1 MMTPGAPML
10 TDLDEQ
16 QAFLAQVSDT
26 DFRASSLNTLV
37 SRYLVPGSVL
47 DVGCGGGGMVAWL
60 LKNGYDASGI
70 DSSSAVVDTAR
81 GLLAARGC
89 DVSRVKVARIEELV
103 SNGVRVDNVLSMDC
117 LEHQEDD
124 RSMFSSLLGVL
135 RPGGRLLV
143 TVPAVPGLFSERDR
157 TYGHYR
163 RYTRERLLDLCRSEP
178 LRVDDL
184 RYWNLLG
191 VPPTFLY
198 ARVLRRA
205 IHEDFRYGRP
215 SFAARVLRRALSLWF
230 SGVENSV
237 RPPIGLTLLLA
248 ATRLD
253 DRGP

>member
-1 MMTPGAPML
+1 MPI
-10 TDLDEQ
+10 DLDEQ
-16 QAFLAQVSDT
+16 QTFLAQVADT

-47 DVGCGGGGMVAWL
+47 DVGCGNGGMVTWL

-70 DSSSAVVDTAR
+70 DSSAAVVDSAR
-81 GLLAARGC
+81 AVLEARGC
-89 DVSRVKVARIEELV
+89 DATRVRMARIEELV
-103 SNGVRVDNVLSMDC
+103 AQGLRVDNVLSMDC

-124 RSMFSSLLGVL
+124 RAMFAGLLDVL

-157 TYGHYR
+157 IVGHYR
-163 RYTRERLLDLCRSEP
+163 RYTRERLLGLCRPHP

-191 VPPTFLY
+191 VPPTFLH
-198 ARVLRRA
+198 ARLLRRA
-205 IHEDFRYGRP
+205 INEDFRYGHP
-215 SFAARVLRRALSLWF
+215 SLAARVLRGALSLWF
-230 SGVENSV
+230 SRVENSV
-237 RPPIGLTLLLA
+237 RPPIGLTLVLV

-253 DRGP
+253 DRGH